1 MPIPSW
7 SIRAWS
13 VRLPALV
20 VAMLASVPAFA
31 AESFGDGV
39 AEVARSYR
47 DERPPLRIEACN
59 GLIEDVLRD
68 AGVDM
73 RGNVR
78 TLFATM
84 KERGW
89 VHRNKVPRAGDVVF
103 FDRTYDSNGN
113 GRQDDALSHIALV
126 ISVDSDATVHMV
138 HRGSKGI
145 RPLTMNLKDPSARR
159 DEAGKVL
166 NSWLGQPG
174 YAKEGAKMAGELW
187 RAFAT
192 PQGDV
197 PSVAEL
203 APEERVS
210 VAIARVEPSTRA
222 ATEAEP
228 ERILS
233 LTDEGFVRAWEGRR
247 LRESHLAG
255 RSCLDL
261 WYLRN
266 TLFARHG
273 YSFRGGDARRAF
285 SAVPAYDA
293 NPSVTASTAD
303 AVLTRRDRK
312 NLEAIQALET
322 RYCRK

>member
-1 MPIPSW
+1 MPSW
-7 SIRAWS
+7 SFRM
-13 VRLPALV
+13 LPLLV
-20 VAMLASVPAFA
+20 ATFLASVPAQA

-39 AEVARSYR
+39 AEVARTYR

-68 AGVDM
+68 AGLDL

-78 TLFATM
+78 TLYATM

-89 VHRNKVPRAGDVVF
+89 VHRRKVPAAGDVVF

-113 GRQDDALSHIALV
+113 GRQDDDLSHIALV
-126 ISVDSDATVHMV
+126 ISVDSDGTVHMV

-166 NSWLGQPG
+166 NSWLGKPG

-192 PQGDV
+192 PEGEGV
-197 PSVAEL
+197 SRIAE
-203 APEERVS
+203 ARPEEQVS
-210 VAIARVEPSTRA
+210 AAIARVSPATRPLTPA
-222 ATEAEP
+222 AEAP
-228 ERILS
+228 PDRVLP
-233 LTDEGFVRAWEGRR
+233 LDDEGFSRAWEGRR
-247 LRESHLAG
+247 LREAHLAG

-273 YSFRGGDARRAF
+273 YSFRGDDARRAF
-285 SAVPAYDA
+285 GAVPSYAA
-293 NPSVTASTAD
+293 NPSVTASTAH
-303 AVLTRRDRK
+303 AVLTRRDRR
-312 NLEAIQALET
+312 NLDAILDLEA
-322 RYCRK
+322 RYCRD